1 MLTKRQIE
9 IIKKL
14 NDEDKLTA
22 QNLAS
27 SLHVSTKTIRN
38 DIHAINTMYPNSVE
52 AMQASGFKLMNKE
65 IFALIKKQSLI
76 QIIQI
81 LNFWY

>member
-38 DIHAINTMYPNSVE
+38 DICLKFEDSWMKKVISIIT
-52 AMQASGFKLMNKE
+52 KE
-65 IFALIKKQSLI
+65 IVIREQNKNLVF
-76 QIIQI
+76 
-81 LNFWY
+81 

>member
-22 QNLAS
+22 QNLAL

-65 IFALIKKQSLI
+65 IFALIKK
-76 QIIQI
+76 
-81 LNFWY
+81 NKA